1 MDSQHYVEMIPLGVG
16 VIGLLLAL
24 LITRVLLRER
34 FFRSPQGRDGP
45 TFTVSQLQQ
54 MLQQGQISQ
63 QEFEKIKR
71 DLTA

>member
-24 LITRVLLRER
+24 LIVRALLRER
-34 FFRSPQGRDGP
+34 FFRSPRGQDGP
-45 TFTVSQLQQ
+45 TFTMPQLQE

-63 QEFEKIKR
+63 QEFEKMKR